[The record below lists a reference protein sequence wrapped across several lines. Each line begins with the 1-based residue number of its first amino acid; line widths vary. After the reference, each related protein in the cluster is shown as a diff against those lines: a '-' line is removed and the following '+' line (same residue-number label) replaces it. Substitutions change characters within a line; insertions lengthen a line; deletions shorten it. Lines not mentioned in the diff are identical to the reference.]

1 MAKHVGPA
9 DGQRKTSRKQWNVYT
24 NFIPYLHKTNSTYH
38 YHLTYLFVCEAV
50 MDRIHKD
57 DSWIFA
63 PPAGLAP
70 ASCSTPCCLIKSVE
84 HYRINGLAIK
94 NWPKMAI
101 VNLKLSRV

>member
-1 MAKHVGPA
+1 MDKEKRVENNEMYT
-9 DGQRKTSRKQWNVYT
+9 QISFLTYT
-24 NFIPYLHKTNSTYH
+24 NSAYN

-63 PPAGLAP
+63 PSAGLAP
-70 ASCSTPCCLIKSVE
+70 ASYSTPCCLIKSVE

-101 VNLKLSRV
+101 VNLKLSKV